1 MRKRT
6 LIIKGEITMFMIRYK
21 KNGVEDVK
29 FFTISFLAD
38 MWIDEEQKNDE
49 TFEIV
54 AIRRIPG

>member
-1 MRKRT
+1 
-6 LIIKGEITMFMIRYK
+6 MFMIRYK